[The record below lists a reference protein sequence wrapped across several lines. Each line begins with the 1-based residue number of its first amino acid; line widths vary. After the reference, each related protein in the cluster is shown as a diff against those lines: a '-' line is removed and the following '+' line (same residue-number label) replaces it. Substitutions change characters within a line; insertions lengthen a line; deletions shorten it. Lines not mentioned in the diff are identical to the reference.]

1 MKCQHG
7 NEITVL
13 IELYADSY
21 ETWTV
26 QRYNAE
32 GKAYTAYAVTLPDIT
47 LSQRLR
53 IKGCPE
59 CKTIK
64 FEEE

>member
-21 ETWTV
+21 ESFTV
-26 QRYNAE
+26 SRYNSE
-32 GKAYTAYAVTLPDIT
+32 GKAYRPGTGDQEK
-47 LSQRLR
+47 SFDRLR
-53 IKGCPE
+53 VRGCPE